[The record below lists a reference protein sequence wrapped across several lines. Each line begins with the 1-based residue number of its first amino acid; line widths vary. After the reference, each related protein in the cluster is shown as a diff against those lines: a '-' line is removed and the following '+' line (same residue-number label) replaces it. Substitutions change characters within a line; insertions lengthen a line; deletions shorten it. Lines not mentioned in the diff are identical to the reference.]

1 MTQTRPRQA
10 GIIAKYST
18 VPKEGKKPAFR
29 AGKAAAY
36 IGLDASKKYTPC
48 RPIVWTFSRSA
59 LTFPI

>member
-29 AGKAAAY
+29 AGKAGAY
-36 IGLDASKKYTPC
+36 IGLGASKK
-48 RPIVWTFSRSA
+48 
-59 LTFPI
+59 